1 MKEKL
6 EPDVYFT
13 PREAAEHLNLSL
25 SAIKNYIYANKLK
38 TLKTPGGHHRI
49 SKSELLATMNQE
61 GALLVKIK
69 DSSAPLETYCMAIVN
84 VFKLL
89 GPHGNSLIIHAEKV
103 SEISYKLSKALGF
116 TDKDILHAK
125 MAGLVHDIGHMAI
138 DRRILLK
145 SELLTAQEYELIK
158 LHPSKGEELLN
169 SIKELKEIADIVSQH
184 HERIDGSGYP
194 RGLKEKSIK
203 KAARIISI
211 AEAYD
216 SMVSEYS
223 YKKPV
228 SKDVAISE
236 LLGKRGSQF
245 DGEIIELFIHSLPE
259 IIAL

>member
-1 MKEKL
+1 MGEKGT
-6 EPDVYFT
+6 VF
-13 PREAAEHLNLSL
+13 
-25 SAIKNYIYANKLK
+25 IKTEENPAVSIE
-38 TLKTPGGHHRI
+38 
-49 SKSELLATMNQE
+49 S
-61 GALLVKIK
+61 
-69 DSSAPLETYCMAIVN
+69 YCMTFVN
-84 VFKLL
+84 IFKLL
-89 GPHGNSLIIHAEKV
+89 GLPGNSFISHSKRV
-103 SEISYKLSKALGF
+103 SEISYRLSKASGLR
-116 TDKDILHAK
+116 DEDILCVK

-138 DRRILLK
+138 DKHILLK
-145 SELLTAQEYELIK
+145 SGVLTTQEYELVK
-158 LHPSKGEELLN
+158 LHPLKGEELLN

-184 HERIDGSGYP
+184 HERIDGLGYP

-245 DGEIIELFIHSLPE
+245 DGEIVELFIHSLPE